1 MIKVRATTPVTNSY
15 RAERDNRIE
24 RVIRHSV
31 IFTWQTDEEDKARPQ
46 EFPLLIDGTTY
57 HYRLVEE

>member
-1 MIKVRATTPVTNSY
+1 MIKPTTPVTNSY
-15 RAERDNRIE
+15 RAERDNRNEYI
-24 RVIRHSV
+24 IRHSV
-31 IFTWQTDEEDKARPQ
+31 IFTWQTDQYDRAAPK

>member
-1 MIKVRATTPVTNSY
+1 MIKPTTPVTNSY
-15 RAERDNRIE
+15 RAERDNRNEYI
-24 RVIRHSV
+24 IRHSV
-31 IFTWQTDEEDKARPQ
+31 IFTWQTDERDKARPS

>member
-1 MIKVRATTPVTNSY
+1 MIKPTTPVTNSY
-15 RAERDNRIE
+15 RAERDNRNEYI
-24 RVIRHSV
+24 IRHSV
-31 IFTWQTDEEDKARPQ
+31 IFTWQTDERDKARPN